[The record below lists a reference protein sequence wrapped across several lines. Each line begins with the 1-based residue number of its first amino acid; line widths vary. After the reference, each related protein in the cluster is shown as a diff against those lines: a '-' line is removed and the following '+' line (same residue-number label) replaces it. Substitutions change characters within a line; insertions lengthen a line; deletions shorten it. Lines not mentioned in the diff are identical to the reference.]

1 MEWLIIISI
10 GAVAYFYLKSMN
22 STHSPNKPILRKDLI
37 TDSDTIGLTEGKK
50 ILRDFLKE
58 ASVTKLII
66 RRMGISPNDLSK
78 SDINEEIS
86 SIVQNFSDNFKESM
100 DDIKEQIKDL
110 KIEIKENN
118 VKEDIKELERLNVKL
133 NQKDCS
139 NDLLWEMNECLGVD
153 RKQNAVLS
161 QNDYKDD

>member
-100 DDIKEQIKDL
+100 DDIKEQ
-110 KIEIKENN
+110 KESS
-118 VKEDIKELERLNVKL
+118 KQRRLAIN
-133 NQKDCS
+133 
-139 NDLLWEMNECLGVD
+139 GI
-153 RKQNAVLS
+153 
-161 QNDYKDD
+161 

>member
-1 MEWLIIISI
+1 
-10 GAVAYFYLKSMN
+10 
-22 STHSPNKPILRKDLI
+22 SPNKPILRKDLI

>member
-1 MEWLIIISI
+1 M
-10 GAVAYFYLKSMN
+10 GAAAYLYLKSVD

-58 ASVTKLII
+58 ASVTKLIVK
-66 RRMGISPNDLSK
+66 RLGMSPNDVSK
-78 SDINEEIS
+78 SHINEEIS
-86 SIVQNFSDNFKESM
+86 DIVQNFSDNFKESM

-118 VKEDIKELERLNVKL
+118 VKEDIEELERLNVKL
-133 NQKDCS
+133 SQKDCS

-153 RKQNAVLS
+153 RKQNAILS
-161 QNDYKDD
+161 QKNYKDN